1 MQHDLQ
7 LFHEIKNM
15 NVLIVSQHFHPENFR
30 INDFAEAL
38 VERGHQV
45 TVLTGIPNYPEG
57 KFFQGYGLFS
67 RTNEVWNN
75 IRIIRS
81 PIVSRGPASKLR
93 LAINY
98 ASFVLGASLAGLFRA
113 GRSFDVIFVHET
125 SPVTVGIPAILMKKL
140 TGAPIL
146 FWVLDLWPE
155 YASDAGGIKSKK
167 ALVWIAK
174 LTRWIYSHCDLV
186 LVQSKGFIDS
196 VRRMGVADGHIRYF
210 PSWAESVYSSREIQQ
225 PPSMPDGFKVMFAG
239 NVGECQDFPSIL
251 AAADKTRHRRDIHW
265 VIVGD
270 GRMLPWVRAEVAKR
284 NLGDTVHLM
293 GRHPVE
299 SMPAFYAQADVMLVT
314 LKAEGVFALTIPGKV
329 QSYLACGKPVVAML
343 DGEGAKVIEEAGAGF
358 SCPASD
364 ALTLA
369 SIVERAASMD
379 RSELQGLGDQ
389 GKKYYE
395 SEFERGVA
403 ISRAEAMFAE
413 VAR

>member
-1 MQHDLQ
+1 
-7 LFHEIKNM
+7 M
-15 NVLIVSQHFHPENFR
+15 NVLIVSQHFFPENFR

-57 KFFQGYGLFS
+57 KFFRGYGLFS

-75 IRIIRS
+75 IRVIRS
-81 PIVSRGPASKLR
+81 PIVSRGRASKLR

-98 ASFVLGASLAGLFRA
+98 ASFILGASMAGLFRA
-113 GRSFDVIFVHET
+113 GRNYDVIFVHET
-125 SPVTVGIPAILMKKL
+125 SPVTVGIPAIVMKKF

-155 YASDAGGIKSKK
+155 YAADAGGIKSKS
-167 ALVWIAK
+167 ALKWIAE

-186 LVQSKGFIDS
+186 LVQSKGFIAS
-196 VRRMGVADGHIRYF
+196 VKRMGVDSERIRYF
-210 PSWAESVYSSREIQQ
+210 PSWAESLYSRPDTQQ
-225 PPSMPDGFKVMFAG
+225 PVSLPAGFKVMFAG

-251 AAADKTRHRRDIHW
+251 LAAEKTRHRTDIHW

-270 GRMLPWVRAEVAKR
+270 GRILPWVKEEVARR
-284 NLGDTVHLM
+284 NLGSTVHLM

-299 SMPAFYAQADVMLVT
+299 SMPAFYSQADIMLVT
-314 LKAEGVFALTIPGKV
+314 LKSEGVFALTIPGKV
-329 QSYLACGKPVVAML
+329 QSYLAFGKPVIAML
-343 DGEGAKVIEEAGAGF
+343 DGEGARVIEEAGAGF

-364 ALTLA
+364 AVKLA
-369 SIVERAASMD
+369 SLVERAASLNQA
-379 RSELQGLGDQ
+379 ELQKLGDQ

-395 SEFERGVA
+395 FEFERNVA
-403 ISRAEAMFAE
+403 ISRAEAMFSE
-413 VAR
+413 VVR

>member
-1 MQHDLQ
+1 
-7 LFHEIKNM
+7 M
-15 NVLIVSQHFHPENFR
+15 NILIVSQHFFPENFR

-57 KFFQGYGLFS
+57 KFFRGYGLFS

-81 PIVSRGPASKLR
+81 PIVSRGHAGKLR
-93 LAINY
+93 LAVNY
-98 ASFVLGASLAGLFRA
+98 ASFVLGASIAGLFRA
-113 GRSFDVIFVHET
+113 GRNFDVIFVHET
-125 SPVTVGIPAILMKKL
+125 SPVTVGIPAIFMKKL

-155 YASDAGGIKSKK
+155 YAADAGGIKSKS
-167 ALVWIAK
+167 ALEWIAK

-186 LVQSKGFIDS
+186 LVQSKGFIAS
-196 VRRMGVADGHIRYF
+196 VSRMGVADELIRYF
-210 PSWAESVYSSREIQQ
+210 PSWAENLYSNPEIQQ
-225 PPSMPDGFKVMFAG
+225 PVSLPAGFKVMFAG

-251 AAADKTRHRRDIHW
+251 SAAEQTRDRTDIHW
-265 VIVGD
+265 IIVGD
-270 GRMLPWVRAEVAKR
+270 GRMLPWVKEEVVRR
-284 NLGDTVHLM
+284 NLGNTVHLM

-299 SMPAFYAQADVMLVT
+299 SMPTFYSQADVMLVT
-314 LKAEGVFALTIPGKV
+314 LKSEGVFALTIPGKV
-329 QSYLACGKPVVAML
+329 QSYLACGKPVIAML

-364 ALTLA
+364 ALKLA
-369 SIVERAASMD
+369 SIVKRVASMD
-379 RSELQGLGDQ
+379 QSDLQKLGDQ

-395 SEFERGVA
+395 SEFERSIA
-403 ISRAEAMFAE
+403 ISRAEAMFVE
-413 VAR
+413 VVR

>member
-1 MQHDLQ
+1 
-7 LFHEIKNM
+7 M
-15 NVLIVSQHFHPENFR
+15 NVLIVSKHFYPENFR

-67 RTNEVWNN
+67 RTKDVWNN

-81 PIVSRGPASKLR
+81 PIVSRGSASKLR

-98 ASFVLGASLAGLFRA
+98 ASFVVGASLAGMFRL
-113 GRSFDVIFVHET
+113 GRKFDVIFVHET

-155 YASDAGGIKSKK
+155 YAADAGGIRSRR
-167 ALVWIAK
+167 ALEWIAK

-186 LVQSKGFIDS
+186 LVQSKGFIAS
-196 VRRMGVADGHIRYF
+196 VRRMGVADEHIRYF
-210 PSWAESVYSSREIQQ
+210 PSWAENVYSSREVQQ
-225 PPSMPDGFKVMFAG
+225 PVSLPPGFKVMFAG

-251 AAADKTRHRRDIHW
+251 SAAERLRDRTDIHW

-270 GRMLPWVRAEVAKR
+270 GRMLPWVKEEVAQR
-284 NLGDTVHLM
+284 NLGNTVHLM

-299 SMPAFYAQADVMLVT
+299 SMPAFYSQADVMLVT

-358 SCPASD
+358 TCPASD
-364 ALTLA
+364 AQKLA
-369 SIVERAASMD
+369 SIVEHAANMD
-379 RSELQGLGDQ
+379 QTDLQKLGAQ

-395 SEFERGVA
+395 SEFDRSVA

-413 VAR
+413 MVR

>member
-1 MQHDLQ
+1 M
-7 LFHEIKNM
+7 K
-15 NVLIVSQHFHPENFR
+15 VLIVSKHFYPENFR

-57 KFFQGYGLFS
+57 RFFQGYGLFS
-67 RTNEVWNN
+67 RTKDVWNN

-81 PIVSRGPASKLR
+81 PIISRGSASKLR

-98 ASFVLGASLAGLFRA
+98 ASFVVGGSLAGFFRV
-113 GRSFDVIFVHET
+113 GRKFDVIFVHET

-155 YASDAGGIKSKK
+155 YAADAGGIRSKR
-167 ALVWIAK
+167 ALEWIAK
-174 LTRWIYSHCDLV
+174 LTRWIYSHCNLV
-186 LVQSKGFIDS
+186 LVQSKGFIPS
-196 VRRMGVADGHIRYF
+196 VKRMGVSEERIRYF
-210 PSWAESVYSSREIQQ
+210 PSWAENVYSSGCEIQKLVSL
-225 PPSMPDGFKVMFAG
+225 PSGFRVMFAG

-251 AAADKTRHRRDIHW
+251 AAAELLRDRGDIHW

-270 GRMLPWVRAEVAKR
+270 GRMLPWVREEVAARK
-284 NLGDTVHLM
+284 LGSTVHLM

-299 SMPAFYAQADVMLVT
+299 SMPAFYSQADVMLVT

-358 SCPASD
+358 TCPASD
-364 ALTLA
+364 AQKLA
-369 SIVERAASMD
+369 AIVEHAANMAQGD
-379 RSELQGLGDQ
+379 LQKLGEQ

-395 SEFERGVA
+395 SEFGRGVA
-403 ISRAEAMFAE
+403 ISRAEAMFVE
-413 VAR
+413 MVTR

>member
-1 MQHDLQ
+1 
-7 LFHEIKNM
+7 M
-15 NVLIVSQHFHPENFR
+15 NILIVSQHFFPENFR

-57 KFFQGYGLFS
+57 KFFRGYGLFS

-81 PIVSRGPASKLR
+81 PIVSRGHAGKLR

-98 ASFVLGASLAGLFRA
+98 ASFVLGASMAGLFRA
-113 GRSFDVIFVHET
+113 GRNFDLIFVHET
-125 SPVTVGIPAILMKKL
+125 SPVTVGIPAIFMKKL

-155 YASDAGGIKSKK
+155 YAADAGGIKSKS
-167 ALVWIAK
+167 ALEWIAK

-186 LVQSKGFIDS
+186 LVQSKGFIAS
-196 VRRMGVADGHIRYF
+196 VSRMGVADERIRYF
-210 PSWAESVYSSREIQQ
+210 PSWAENLYSNPEIQQ
-225 PPSMPDGFKVMFAG
+225 PVSLPAGFKVMFAG

-251 AAADKTRHRRDIHW
+251 SAAEQTRDRTDIHW
-265 VIVGD
+265 IIVGD
-270 GRMLPWVRAEVAKR
+270 GRMLPWVKDEVDRR
-284 NLGDTVHLM
+284 NLGSTVHLM

-299 SMPAFYAQADVMLVT
+299 SMPTFYSQADVMLVT
-314 LKAEGVFALTIPGKV
+314 LKSEGIFALTIPGKV
-329 QSYLACGKPVVAML
+329 QSYLACGKPVIAML

-364 ALTLA
+364 ALKLA
-369 SIVERAASMD
+369 SIVKRVASMD
-379 RSELQGLGDQ
+379 QSDLQKLGDQ

-395 SEFERGVA
+395 SEFERSIA
-403 ISRAEAMFAE
+403 ISRAEAMFVE
-413 VAR
+413 VVR